1 MGVVT
6 IRPDQTIREMI
17 VLLNKHNIG
26 ALPVLD
32 EAEKLVGII
41 SERDIIRQLTKDEAI
56 FAMPVD
62 RLMTKDVITAIPQDD
77 LESVAHTMTEN
88 RIRHLPILDKE
99 KLVGIVSIGDIVKA
113 QRDEYRG
120 AVDTLETQII
130 NDS

>member
-1 MGVVT
+1 MGVIT
-6 IRPDQTIREMI
+6 IRPDQTIRDLI
-17 VLLNKHNIG
+17 ALLDEHNIG

-32 EAEKLVGII
+32 EAGNLVGII
-41 SERDIIRQLTKDEAI
+41 SERDIIRQLTRDEAI

-62 RLMTKDVITAIPQDD
+62 RLMTKKVITAIPQDD
-77 LESVAHTMTEN
+77 LESVAHTMTEK

-99 KLVGIVSIGDIVKA
+99 RLVGIVSIGDIVKA

-130 NDS
+130 NDT